1 MATQRKVEFQG
12 TFNIQEILSA
22 VDALQNRLNKIQ
34 LDDSSA
40 RRFEKTFADLKKR
53 AQEIDAEIKQGFTNT
68 SQINNFNSH
77 LQKLGQQM
85 EILKGEIGRI
95 DTSFSNLQLSPALQK
110 QFENLKNSANTMF
123 DAYENQ
129 ISSIESK
136 ISSFA
141 GKTGVSFSETE
152 ITGLAEAINST
163 EKLNRLQDEKQASL
177 QQERADIQANIS
189 AREESLRQAEQEVVL
204 ARQNQEAIAAQLVAQ
219 KEKITSM
226 RGEGADTASL
236 QKQIDIQKDLTVKNN
251 EALEVVRRREKIQE
265 EINEDLKAEKSSLNK
280 VESSIANITKF
291 FNGLKGDSSG
301 LDDDAAA
308 AAKEFANL
316 SNKVS
321 QLEKQLEEANAELQK
336 FKDLQS
342 EAANTDLGKS
352 KKDIDAVGSSL
363 KKASEETGRMNENL
377 GNLNKQDQ
385 FFDNLKNRATAVFG
399 LTNAFIYMNRFIRQS
414 VNAIK
419 ELDAAFTE
427 IAVVTDMTT
436 SQLWESFDTYN
447 EMAQKLGTTT
457 VDAIK
462 TSALYYQQGLE
473 TVEVMT
479 LTEETMKMA
488 RIAGMDFA
496 EATDRMTAALRGFK
510 LEMSEASRVNDVFS
524 ALAAESAVDT
534 DELSYA
540 LTKTASIAASA
551 GMELETTSAFLSQM
565 IETTREA
572 PENIGTAMK
581 TIIARFQEL
590 KSAVGDSVEIDGELV
605 DVNKVDTALKSVGV
619 QLRDSL
625 TGQFRDL
632 DDVFLELASKWDT
645 LDRNTQRYVAT
656 IAAGSRQQSRFI
668 AMMDNYE
675 RTLELV
681 DIAQNS
687 NGASAAQFAKTLDSL
702 EAKMN
707 NIQSSFEEFIGTIVG
722 SELVKNILD
731 GVNTVLQ
738 MINNIAEAGPAAVA
752 VFGTF
757 FIMTIKKI
765 ISNFINSAKTVST
778 AFTTAWTTVSG
789 NYSTKM
795 KEANQ
800 QAIVDLENRIR
811 NSIMDKILADK
822 IKNGVNA
829 GVNNTPLNNNPVNI
843 GSQQSSNSMN
853 WGNISN
859 KEIKNIIKEYE
870 KTNRISQD
878 SRIKLNQAGVL
889 NPQQQLFAKPSDIAE
904 SAKSYQKAN
913 GALATFTKK
922 IGNLNPMIG
931 QLGASIANIG
941 TMAIM
946 GNAATKGTAALGGA
960 TAGNMVGSLVGSL
973 GYLIPGAGMVLG
985 PIFQALGG
993 TLGAFL
999 GEGIGE
1005 SLDNQK
1011 YGIGSEANIKRFK
1024 EEAAKVAEETS
1035 KSIEENSNLVSLGEE
1050 YLSLSKKVNLT
1061 TEEKERLSELNDL
1074 LIEQYEGLSY
1084 AIDSENGQRKINIDD
1099 LKEEI
1104 RLKKELIAADN
1115 ARVNYATFNV
1125 EKSEITRA
1133 NKDAADKAL
1142 KEMQKYTVST
1152 STSDKYAISNGG
1164 IGNVEWKQ
1172 DTSPNLKKYQDAF
1185 GDAITKTSTQ
1195 FTDLTRQTKQR
1206 FTYTLN
1212 LNKLTK
1218 EQLDKNKELLAEFA
1232 SESLNEGD
1240 LAAFK
1245 KSIDDYIKTID
1256 ENKEKLIEELKKLD
1270 SDISYVLDASYSGV
1284 DSSSFS
1290 AQNKGYL
1297 NELLKVENILSEKEI
1312 EDYLKTGSDNYEELL
1327 NKRSD
1332 LARAFINNLDSFNEK
1347 EKDAFTTALSL
1358 TGLLGKNKEESKTKI
1373 QEFLDT
1379 ELEGAS
1385 EAVKETFNQIFDV
1398 QYDELSANW
1407 DNILDVNKDYV
1418 NKLADSF
1425 ADGQGG
1431 EKLAARFASMTIN
1444 AGDMAPAFIAAF
1456 QNQFE
1461 SLLNKYAPQG
1471 DNGREVIAKTAE
1483 EFEGLMEALASTN
1496 VTSANSI
1503 AQLGVKLK
1511 DLGLNEN
1518 EVLQITNSLGSV
1530 FSRTGLSAEEA
1541 LSDIENKLEDI
1552 NSLISIIEDNI
1563 DGSLSLS
1570 QIDQLN
1576 TQLEKMGKNLLQ
1588 NSQIVATGDGFK
1600 IKGDVGGIIN
1610 SGTEGTR
1617 DYMINMAKEA
1627 SLGEMMKREQAAMA
1641 EANGDYER
1649 RNALLD
1655 EANEY
1660 SKTSQYYLA
1669 AEADIRARTIKAQ
1682 MIEANEEKKRLYD
1695 LIQQYKDMIAEME
1708 RYYNIQRKILQL
1720 QNEQKN
1726 FELDF
1731 ELATNSEEAGA
1742 AARGQILNLV
1752 EQQALLKQAGQ
1763 IYQKDLQELG
1773 NYVNQDFGQF
1783 LTVDSSGNIFQNTDE
1798 LVKLAEKMKG
1808 ATEQES
1814 KELQKQWD
1822 SIKEV
1827 QTAYEDLYDTVNTNA
1842 QEYKQNL
1849 IEQRKLEQQIKQ
1861 YQVNLE
1867 KTLRDMIIKE
1877 MQAEV
1882 KATQDKYNKIKQEDQ
1897 KYLSSLQKNINKR
1910 KQMQSDQDQDKQI
1923 ETLQNRIGLL
1933 SRDTSGI
1940 YTKELEDLQS
1950 ELDQL
1955 LQEKS
1960 NTALDRLYEE
1970 EEAKTQK
1977 VSDELTLR
1985 SEYLQQQLDY
1995 ELETY
2000 TISNQKVAELL
2011 EMKDS
2016 EILAWMTQHSEDFRK
2031 ATTTEQEL
2039 FISQWETQIGQGKI
2053 AQNELT
2059 TNLEENKNAILN
2071 KFQEI
2076 KTGGIDVYIKA
2087 IDEANKADIV
2097 MDVDTKQLDVA
2108 LAKIENLD
2116 DAKNDFM
2123 RSEAQRELDSLL
2135 VDIEKAYS
2143 AGNKAEGERLK
2154 RDYQSTLD
2162 LYNKYDGDKSAMNL
2176 TKYGDSYEGAQDK
2189 AQGVGQGSFD
2199 SSHSDLTSGENS
2211 PVQVGTKWLAN
2222 SSTSLVNFYK
2232 NTDGDLIGSYYPK
2245 WETDNHLARLKV
2257 TDIYGDWARVESDGW
2272 KGNWLV
2278 GGKGT
2283 TLDMP
2288 GLTNWTGA
2296 YLKKSDLERMFSQY
2310 KTGGMVDYTGPAW
2323 VDGTKS
2329 KPEAFLSAAD
2339 TANIAK
2345 LRDIL
2350 SKVFESNSTSSDT
2363 SGQNQNTGDTY
2374 YEFHINVDELSD
2386 DYSAKDMMAD
2396 MEKYIIQKSNYR
2408 NVINIGKRK

>member
-22 VDALQNRLNKIQ
+22 VDALQSRLNKIQ
-34 LDDSSA
+34 LDDSST
-40 RRFEKTFADLKKR
+40 RRFERTFTDLKKR

-68 SQINNFNSH
+68 SQINNFNNH

-123 DAYENQ
+123 DAYADQ

-141 GKTGVSFSETE
+141 GKTGVKFEDDE
-152 ITGLAEAINST
+152 ISGLAQAISST
-163 EKLNRLQDEKQASL
+163 EKLNQLQEEKRASL
-177 QQERADIQANIS
+177 EQQRIAIQDNIS
-189 AREESLRQAEQEVVL
+189 SREKDLSLAEQEVQA
-204 ARQNQEAIAAQLVAQ
+204 ARELRDSITEQLTAKRQKIAGMDSKNPAIEQERNERDILLRRNEQANNELLKQEKNQERIN
-219 KEKITSM
+219 T
-226 RGEGADTASL
+226 
-236 QKQIDIQKDLTVKNN
+236 
-251 EALEVVRRREKIQE
+251 ALEKERDELTKIE
-265 EINEDLKAEKSSLNK
+265 NSL
-280 VESSIANITKF
+280 SNITKF

-308 AAKEFANL
+308 AAKEFADL

-342 EAANTDLGKS
+342 EAASKNISKS
-352 KKDIDAVGSSL
+352 KKDFD
-363 KKASEETGRMNENL
+363 NL
-377 GNLNKQDQ
+377 GNSIKNASKETGKMGENLESLNKQDQ

-473 TVEVMT
+473 TADVMV

-707 NIQSSFEEFIGTIVG
+707 NIKSSFEEFIGTVVG
-722 SELVKNILD
+722 SELVKDILD
-731 GVNTVLQ
+731 SVNTILQ
-738 MINNIAEAGPAAVA
+738 MINDIAEAGPAAIA
-752 VFGTF
+752 VFGAF

-765 ISNFINSAKTVST
+765 ISNFINTAKVAST
-778 AFTTAWTTVSG
+778 AFTAAWTTVSG

-795 KEANQ
+795 KDANQ
-800 QAIVDLENRIR
+800 QAIVDLENRVR
-811 NSIMDKILADK
+811 NSIIDKILADK
-822 IKNGVNA
+822 VKKGVNA
-829 GVNNTPLNNNPVNI
+829 GMNGASVGTTGAPDAVTNSWNRTANTVAKSQNQALNKKYLTTLLDRLANNKKVSTADRQVLNAGGIKSFGV
-843 GSQQSSNSMN
+843 SNSVLEEN
-853 WGNISN
+853 
-859 KEIKNIIKEYE
+859 IKNY
-870 KTNRISQD
+870 
-878 SRIKLNQAGVL
+878 
-889 NPQQQLFAKPSDIAE
+889 
-904 SAKSYQKAN
+904 KAAN
-913 GALATFTKK
+913 TGLKGFIQK
-922 IGNLNPMIG
+922 IGNLNPLIG
-931 QLGASIANIG
+931 QAIASFANIG

-1024 EEAAKVAEETS
+1024 EEASKVAEETS

-1084 AIDSENGQRKINIDD
+1084 VIDSENGQRKINIDD

-1142 KEMQKYTVST
+1142 KEMQKYKVST
-1152 STSDKYAISNGG
+1152 STSDKYAVSNGG
-1164 IGNVEWKQ
+1164 VGNVEWRQ

-1185 GDAITKTSTQ
+1185 GNAITETSTQ

-1232 SESLNEGD
+1232 AESLNEGD

-1256 ENKEKLIEELKKLD
+1256 ENKQKLLDELEKLD
-1270 SDISYVLDASYSGV
+1270 SDISYVLDASYAGV
-1284 DSSSFS
+1284 DSDSFS
-1290 AQNKGYL
+1290 VQNKSYL
-1297 NELLKVENILSEKEI
+1297 NELLKVENILSEEEI
-1312 EDYLKTGSDNYEELL
+1312 EDYITTGSDNYEELL
-1327 NKRSD
+1327 NRRSD
-1332 LARAFINNLDSFNEK
+1332 LARSFINNLDSFNEK
-1347 EKDAFTTALSL
+1347 ERDAFTTALSL
-1358 TGLLGKNKEESKTKI
+1358 TGLLGENKEESKTKI

-1379 ELEGAS
+1379 ELKGAS
-1385 EAVKETFNQIFDV
+1385 EAVKEAFNQIFDV

-1461 SLLNKYAPQG
+1461 SLLDKYAPEG
-1471 DNGREVIAKTAE
+1471 DNGREVIAETAE
-1483 EFEGLMEALASTN
+1483 EFEALMDALSSTN

-1511 DLGLNEN
+1511 DLGLNES
-1518 EVLQITNSLGSV
+1518 EVLQITNSLGSI

-1541 LSDIENKLEDI
+1541 LSDIESKLEDI
-1552 NSLISIIEDNI
+1552 NSLISIIENNI

-1600 IKGDVGGIIN
+1600 IQGDVGGIIS
-1610 SGTEGTR
+1610 SGTQGTR

-1627 SLGEMMKREQAAMA
+1627 SLGEMMKKEQAAMA

-1649 RNALLD
+1649 RNTLL
-1655 EANEY
+1655 EQANEY

-1682 MIEANEEKKRLYD
+1682 MVEANEEKKRLYD

-1731 ELATNSEEAGA
+1731 ELATNSDEAGA

-1773 NYVNQDFGQF
+1773 NYINQDFGQF

-1808 ATEQES
+1808 ATEKES

-1822 SIKEV
+1822 SIQEV
-1827 QTAYEDLYDTVNTNA
+1827 QTAYEDLYDTVNTNS

-1877 MQAEV
+1877 MQDEV

-1910 KQMQSDQDQDKQI
+1910 KQLQSDQDQDKQI

-1940 YTKELEDLQS
+1940 YTKELEDLQA

-1977 VSDELTLR
+1977 ISDELTLR

-2000 TISNQKVAELL
+2000 AISNQKVAELL

-2016 EILAWMTQHSEDFRK
+2016 EILAWMTQHSEDFRR
-2031 ATTTEQEL
+2031 ATVTEQEL
-2039 FISQWETQIGQGKI
+2039 FISQWTTQIANGKI

-2108 LAKIENLD
+2108 LAKLENLD

-2123 RSEAQRELDSLL
+2123 RDEAQRELDSLL

-2199 SSHSDLTSGENS
+2199 SSHSDLTSGEDS

-2278 GGKGT
+2278 GGEGT

-2323 VDGTKS
+2323 VDGTKTR
-2329 KPEAFLSAAD
+2329 PEAFLSAAD

-2350 SKVFESNSTSSDT
+2350 SKVFESNSSSSNT
-2363 SGQNQNTGDTY
+2363 AEQNQNTGDTY

-2396 MEKYIIQKSNYR
+2396 MEKYIVQKSNYR
-2408 NVINIGKRK
+2408 KVTNLNRTR

>member
-40 RRFEKTFADLKKR
+40 RRFERTFSDLKKR

-68 SQINNFNSH
+68 SQINNFNNH

-129 ISSIESK
+129 ISNIENK

-141 GKTGVSFSETE
+141 SKTGVSFSETE
-152 ITGLAEAINST
+152 ISGLAEAITST
-163 EKLNRLQDEKQASL
+163 EKLNRLQEEKQASL
-177 QQERADIQANIS
+177 QQERADIQATIS
-189 AREESLRQAEQEVVL
+189 AREESLKQAEQEVIL

-251 EALEVVRRREKIQE
+251 EALDIVRRREKVQE
-265 EINEDLKAEKSSLNK
+265 EINEDLKAERTSLSK
-280 VESSIANITKF
+280 VESSIGNITKF

-308 AAKEFANL
+308 AAAKEFADL
-316 SNKVS
+316 SGKVA
-321 QLEKQLEEANAELQK
+321 QLEKQLEAANAELQK

-342 EAANTDLGKS
+342 EAANVDLGKS
-352 KKDIDAVGSSL
+352 KKDIDNLGSSL
-363 KKASEETGRMNENL
+363 GKASEETGRMGENL
-377 GNLNKQDQ
+377 VNLSKQDQ

-399 LTNAFIYMNRFIRQS
+399 LTNAFIYMNRFIRES

-436 SQLWESFDTYN
+436 TQLWESFDTYN
-447 EMAQKLGTTT
+447 EMAQELGTTT

-473 TVEVMT
+473 TAEVMV
-479 LTEETMKMA
+479 LTKETMKMA

-707 NIQSSFEEFIGTIVG
+707 NIQSSFEEFIGTVVG
-722 SELVKNILD
+722 SELVKDILD
-731 GVNTVLQ
+731 GVNTILQ
-738 MINNIAEAGPAAVA
+738 MINDIAEAGPAAIA

-765 ISNFINSAKTVST
+765 ISNFINTAKVAST

-795 KEANQ
+795 KDANQ
-800 QAIVDLENRIR
+800 QAVVDLENRIR

-822 IKNGVNA
+822 IKNGVNT
-829 GVNNTPLNNNPVNI
+829 GVNSANTNNTNFQNSGNNNSNI
-843 GSQQSSNSMN
+843 DLNDILRRSRDPKQKVTKTERQTLSKMGIKSFGVSDDVLA
-853 WGNISN
+853 
-859 KEIKNIIKEYE
+859 KNIENYQQQNNLLQ
-870 KTNRISQD
+870 KTNTGLS
-878 SRIKLNQAGVL
+878 G
-889 NPQQQLFAKPSDIAE
+889 FM
-904 SAKSYQKAN
+904 
-913 GALATFTKK
+913 KK
-922 IGNLNPMIG
+922 IGNLNPLIG
-931 QLGASIANIG
+931 QTIASFANIG
-941 TMAIM
+941 TIAIM

-1005 SLDNQK
+1005 SLDSQK

-1035 KSIEENSNLVSLGEE
+1035 KSIEENTNLVSLGEE
-1050 YLSLSKKVNLT
+1050 YLSLSKKVSLT
-1061 TEEKERLSELNDL
+1061 AEEKERLSELNDL

-1115 ARVNYATFNV
+1115 ARVNYANFNV
-1125 EKSEITRA
+1125 KKSEITRA

-1142 KEMQKYTVST
+1142 KEMQKYRVST
-1152 STSDKYAISNGG
+1152 STSDRYAVSNGSV
-1164 IGNVEWKQ
+1164 GNIEWKQ
-1172 DTSPNLKKYQDAF
+1172 DTSPNLEKYQEAF

-1270 SDISYVLDASYSGV
+1270 SDISYVLDASYAGV
-1284 DSSSFS
+1284 DSDSFS
-1290 AQNKGYL
+1290 VQNKGYL
-1297 NELLKVENILSEKEI
+1297 NELLKVENILSEEEI
-1312 EDYLKTGSDNYEELL
+1312 NDYIQTGSDNYEELL
-1327 NKRSD
+1327 NRRSN
-1332 LARAFINNLDSFNEK
+1332 LARTFINNLDSFNEK
-1347 EKDAFTTALSL
+1347 ERDAFTTALSL
-1358 TGLLGKNKEESKTKI
+1358 SGLLGENKEESKTKI
-1373 QEFLDT
+1373 HEFLDS

-1385 EAVKETFNQIFDV
+1385 EAVKEAFNQIFDV
-1398 QYDELSANW
+1398 QYDELSQNW

-1431 EKLAARFASMTIN
+1431 EKLAARFASITIN

-1461 SLLNKYAPQG
+1461 SLLDKYAPKG
-1471 DNGREVIAKTAE
+1471 ENGREVITETAE
-1483 EFEGLMEALASTN
+1483 EFEALMEALSSTN

-1518 EVLQITNSLGSV
+1518 EILQITNSLGST
-1530 FSRTGLSAEEA
+1530 FSRTGLTAEEA

-1552 NSLISIIEDNI
+1552 NGLISIIENNI

-1600 IKGDVGGIIN
+1600 IQGDVGGIIS

-1627 SLGEMMKREQAAMA
+1627 SLAETMKKEQAAMA

-1649 RNALLD
+1649 RNTLL
-1655 EANEY
+1655 EQANEY

-1682 MIEANEEKKRLYD
+1682 MVEANEEKKRLYD

-1731 ELATNSEEAGA
+1731 ELATNSDEAGA

-1773 NYVNQDFGQF
+1773 NYINKDFGQF

-1822 SIKEV
+1822 SIQEV
-1827 QTAYEDLYDTVNTNA
+1827 QTAYEDLYDTVSTNS

-1910 KQMQSDQDQDKQI
+1910 KQLQSDQDQDKEI

-1940 YTKELEDLQS
+1940 YTKELEDLQA

-1985 SEYLQQQLDY
+1985 SEYLQSQLDY

-2016 EILAWMTQHSEDFRK
+2016 EILAWMTQHSEDFRR
-2031 ATTTEQEL
+2031 ATATEQEL
-2039 FISQWETQIGQGKI
+2039 FISQWTTQIANGKI

-2059 TNLEENKNAILN
+2059 ENLEENKNAILN

-2087 IDEANKADIV
+2087 IEEANKADIV
-2097 MDVDTKQLDVA
+2097 MDVDTSQLDVA
-2108 LAKIENLD
+2108 LAKLENLD
-2116 DAKNDFM
+2116 DAKNDFI
-2123 RSEAQRELDSLL
+2123 RDEAQRELDSLL
-2135 VDIEKAYS
+2135 VSIEKAYS
-2143 AGNKAEGERLK
+2143 SGNKAEGERLK
-2154 RDYQSTLD
+2154 KDYQSTLD
-2162 LYNKYDGDKSAMNL
+2162 LYSKYSGDKSAINL
-2176 TKYGDSYEGAQDK
+2176 TKYGDSYEGAQNK
-2189 AQGVGQGSFD
+2189 AQGIGQGSFD
-2199 SSHSDLTSGENS
+2199 SSHTTLGSEEDS
-2211 PVQVGTKWLAN
+2211 PVKIGTKWLAN
-2222 SSTSLVNFYK
+2222 STTSLVNFYK
-2232 NTDGDLIGSYYPK
+2232 DTDGNLIGSYAPDWK
-2245 WETDNHLARLKV
+2245 WDNHLARLKV
-2257 TDIYGDWARVESDGW
+2257 TSISGDWARVESDGW
-2272 KGNWLV
+2272 TQKSID
-2278 GGKGT
+2278 GKT
-2283 TLDMP
+2283 LTLDMP
-2288 GLTNWTGA
+2288 GMTNWTGA
-2296 YLKKSDLERMFSQY
+2296 YVKKSDLTRMFTQY

-2323 VDGTKS
+2323 VDGTKTR
-2329 KPEAFLSAAD
+2329 PEAFLSAAD

-2350 SKVFESNSTSSDT
+2350 SKVFDSNSSSSNTSE
-2363 SGQNQNTGDTY
+2363 QNQNTGDTY

>member
-22 VDALQNRLNKIQ
+22 VDALQSRLNKIQ

-40 RRFEKTFADLKKR
+40 RRFERTFTDLKKR

-68 SQINNFNSH
+68 SQINNFNNH

-123 DAYENQ
+123 DAYADQ
-129 ISSIESK
+129 ISNIESK

-141 GKTGVSFSETE
+141 GKTGVKFEDDE
-152 ITGLAEAINST
+152 ISGLAQAISST
-163 EKLNRLQDEKQASL
+163 EKLNQLQEEKRASL
-177 QQERADIQANIS
+177 EQQRIAIQDNIS
-189 AREESLRQAEQEVVL
+189 SREKDLSLAEQEVQA
-204 ARQNQEAIAAQLVAQ
+204 ARELRDSITEQLTAKRQKIAGMDSKNPAIEQERNERDILLRRNEQANNELLKQEKNQERIN
-219 KEKITSM
+219 T
-226 RGEGADTASL
+226 
-236 QKQIDIQKDLTVKNN
+236 
-251 EALEVVRRREKIQE
+251 ALEKERDELTKIE
-265 EINEDLKAEKSSLNK
+265 NSL
-280 VESSIANITKF
+280 SNITKF

-308 AAKEFANL
+308 AAKEFADL

-321 QLEKQLEEANAELQK
+321 QLEKQLEEANVELQK

-363 KKASEETGRMNENL
+363 KKASEETGRMSENL

-436 SQLWESFDTYN
+436 SQLWKSFDSYN
-447 EMAQKLGTTT
+447 EMAQQLGTTT

-473 TVEVMT
+473 TVEVMV

-551 GMELETTSAFLSQM
+551 GMELETTTAFLSQM

-707 NIQSSFEEFIGTIVG
+707 NIKSSFEEFIGTVVG
-722 SELVKNILD
+722 SELVKDILD
-731 GVNTVLQ
+731 SVNTILQ
-738 MINNIAEAGPAAVA
+738 MINDIAEAGPAAIA
-752 VFGTF
+752 VFGAF

-765 ISNFINSAKTVST
+765 ISNFINTAKVAST
-778 AFTTAWTTVSG
+778 AFTAAWTTVSG

-795 KEANQ
+795 KDANQ
-800 QAIVDLENRIR
+800 QAIVDLENRVR
-811 NSIMDKILADK
+811 NSIIDKILADK
-822 IKNGVNA
+822 VKKGVNA
-829 GVNNTPLNNNPVNI
+829 GMNGASVGTTGAPDAAISSWNRTANTVAKSQNQVLNKKYLTALLDRLANNKKISTADRQVLNAGGIKSFGV
-843 GSQQSSNSMN
+843 SNSVLEEN
-853 WGNISN
+853 
-859 KEIKNIIKEYE
+859 IKNY
-870 KTNRISQD
+870 
-878 SRIKLNQAGVL
+878 
-889 NPQQQLFAKPSDIAE
+889 
-904 SAKSYQKAN
+904 KAAN
-913 GALATFTKK
+913 TGLKGFTQK
-922 IGNLNPMIG
+922 IGNLNPLIG
-931 QLGASIANIG
+931 QTIASFANIG

-960 TAGNMVGSLVGSL
+960 TAGNMVGSFVGSL

-999 GEGIGE
+999 GQGIGE
-1005 SLDNQK
+1005 SLDNSK

-1061 TEEKERLSELNDL
+1061 AEEKERLSELNDL

-1099 LKEEI
+1099 LREEI

-1115 ARVNYATFNV
+1115 ARVNYANFNA

-1142 KEMQKYTVST
+1142 KEMQKYKVST
-1152 STSDKYAISNGG
+1152 TTSDRYAVSNGG
-1164 IGNVEWKQ
+1164 VGNIEWRQ
-1172 DTSPNLKKYQDAF
+1172 DTSPNLERYQAAF

-1195 FTDLTRQTKQR
+1195 FQDLTRQTKQR

-1232 SESLNEGD
+1232 AESLNEGD

-1245 KSIDDYIKTID
+1245 KSVDDYIKTID
-1256 ENKEKLIEELKKLD
+1256 ENKQKLLDELEKLD
-1270 SDISYVLDASYSGV
+1270 SDISYVLDASYAGV
-1284 DSSSFS
+1284 DSDSFS
-1290 AQNKGYL
+1290 VQNKSYL
-1297 NELLKVENILSEKEI
+1297 NELLKVENILSEEEI
-1312 EDYLKTGSDNYEELL
+1312 EDYITTGSDNYEELL
-1327 NKRSD
+1327 NKRSN
-1332 LARAFINNLDSFNEK
+1332 LARSFINNLDSFNEK
-1347 EKDAFTTALSL
+1347 ERDAFTTALSL
-1358 TGLLGKNKEESKTKI
+1358 TGLLGENKEESKTKI

-1385 EAVKETFNQIFDV
+1385 EAVKEAFNLIFDV

-1461 SLLNKYAPQG
+1461 SLLDKYAPEG
-1471 DNGREVIAKTAE
+1471 DNGREVIAETAE
-1483 EFEGLMEALASTN
+1483 EFEALMEALSSTN

-1511 DLGLNEN
+1511 DLGLNES

-1530 FSRTGLSAEEA
+1530 FSRTGLSADEA
-1541 LSDIENKLEDI
+1541 LSDIESRLEDI
-1552 NSLISIIEDNI
+1552 NSLISIIENNI

-1600 IKGDVGGIIN
+1600 IQGDVGGIIS
-1610 SGTEGTR
+1610 SGTQGTR

-1627 SLGEMMKREQAAMA
+1627 SLGEMMKKEQAAMA

-1649 RNALLD
+1649 RNTLL
-1655 EANEY
+1655 EQANEY

-1682 MIEANEEKKRLYD
+1682 MVEANEEKKRLYD

-1731 ELATNSEEAGA
+1731 ELATNSDEAGA

-1773 NYVNQDFGQF
+1773 NYINQDFGQF

-1808 ATEQES
+1808 ATEKES

-1822 SIKEV
+1822 SIQEV
-1827 QTAYEDLYDTVNTNA
+1827 QTAYEDLYDTVNTNS

-1867 KTLRDMIIKE
+1867 KSLRDMIIKE
-1877 MQAEV
+1877 MQDEV

-1910 KQMQSDQDQDKQI
+1910 KQLQSDQDQDKQI

-1933 SRDTSGI
+1933 SRDTSDI
-1940 YTKELEDLQS
+1940 YTKELEDLQA

-2039 FISQWETQIGQGKI
+2039 FISQWETQIGQGKV

-2087 IDEANKADIV
+2087 VDEANKADIV

-2108 LAKIENLD
+2108 LAKLGD
-2116 DAKNDFM
+2116 LSDAKDDFI
-2123 RSEAQRELDSLL
+2123 RDEAKRDLDSLL

-2154 RDYQSTLD
+2154 KDYQSTLD
-2162 LYNKYDGDKSAMNL
+2162 LYNKYSGDSSAMSL
-2176 TKYGDSYEGAQDK
+2176 TKYGDSYEGAQNK
-2189 AQGVGQGSFD
+2189 AQGIGQGSFD
-2199 SSHSDLTSGENS
+2199 SSHSDSTSGEDS
-2211 PVQVGTKWLAN
+2211 PVKVGTKWLAN

-2272 KGNWLV
+2272 KGNWFV
-2278 GGKGT
+2278 GGEGT

-2296 YLKKSDLERMFSQY
+2296 YLKKSDLQRMFSQY

-2350 SKVFESNSTSSDT
+2350 SKVFESNSSSSNT
-2363 SGQNQNTGDTY
+2363 SGQNQNIGDTY

>member
-1 MATQRKVEFQG
+1 
-12 TFNIQEILSA
+12 
-22 VDALQNRLNKIQ
+22 
-34 LDDSSA
+34 
-40 RRFEKTFADLKKR
+40 
-53 AQEIDAEIKQGFTNT
+53 
-68 SQINNFNSH
+68 
-77 LQKLGQQM
+77 
-85 EILKGEIGRI
+85 
-95 DTSFSNLQLSPALQK
+95 
-110 QFENLKNSANTMF
+110 
-123 DAYENQ
+123 
-129 ISSIESK
+129 
-136 ISSFA
+136 
-141 GKTGVSFSETE
+141 
-152 ITGLAEAINST
+152 
-163 EKLNRLQDEKQASL
+163 
-177 QQERADIQANIS
+177 
-189 AREESLRQAEQEVVL
+189 
-204 ARQNQEAIAAQLVAQ
+204 
-219 KEKITSM
+219 
-226 RGEGADTASL
+226 
-236 QKQIDIQKDLTVKNN
+236 
-251 EALEVVRRREKIQE
+251 
-265 EINEDLKAEKSSLNK
+265 
-280 VESSIANITKF
+280 
-291 FNGLKGDSSG
+291 
-301 LDDDAAA
+301 
-308 AAKEFANL
+308 
-316 SNKVS
+316 
-321 QLEKQLEEANAELQK
+321 
-336 FKDLQS
+336 
-342 EAANTDLGKS
+342 
-352 KKDIDAVGSSL
+352 
-363 KKASEETGRMNENL
+363 
-377 GNLNKQDQ
+377 
-385 FFDNLKNRATAVFG
+385 
-399 LTNAFIYMNRFIRQS
+399 
-414 VNAIK
+414 
-419 ELDAAFTE
+419 
-427 IAVVTDMTT
+427 
-436 SQLWESFDTYN
+436 
-447 EMAQKLGTTT
+447 
-457 VDAIK
+457 
-462 TSALYYQQGLE
+462 
-473 TVEVMT
+473 
-479 LTEETMKMA
+479 
-488 RIAGMDFA
+488 
-496 EATDRMTAALRGFK
+496 
-510 LEMSEASRVNDVFS
+510 
-524 ALAAESAVDT
+524 
-534 DELSYA
+534 
-540 LTKTASIAASA
+540 
-551 GMELETTSAFLSQM
+551 
-565 IETTREA
+565 
-572 PENIGTAMK
+572 MK

-590 KSAVGDSVEIDGELV
+590 KTAVGDSVEIDGELV

-632 DDVFLELASKWDT
+632 DDVFLELASKWDS

-687 NGASAAQFAKTLDSL
+687 NGASATQFAKTLDSL
-702 EAKMN
+702 ETKIN
-707 NIQSSFEEFIGTIVG
+707 NIKSSFEEFIGTIVG
-722 SELVKNILD
+722 SELVKDILD
-731 GVNTVLQ
+731 SVNTVLQ

-765 ISNFINSAKTVST
+765 ISNFIGSAKTVST

-829 GVNNTPLNNNPVNI
+829 GVNNTSLNNNPTNTTT
-843 GSQQSSNSMN
+843 QQASNSMN

-870 KTNRISQD
+870 KTNKISQD

-889 NPQQQLFAKPSDIAE
+889 NPQQQLFAKPSDIVE

-913 GALATFTKK
+913 SALATFTKK

-941 TMAIM
+941 TMVIM

-999 GEGIGE
+999 GQGIGE
-1005 SLDNQK
+1005 TLDNSK

-1035 KSIEENSNLVSLGEE
+1035 KSIEENSNLISLGEE
-1050 YLSLSKKVNLT
+1050 YLSLSEKVNLT
-1061 TEEKERLSELNDL
+1061 AEEKERLSELNDL

-1104 RLKKELIAADN
+1104 KLKKELIAEDN
-1115 ARVNYATFNV
+1115 ARVNYANFNA

-1142 KEMQKYTVST
+1142 KEMQKYKIST
-1152 STSDKYAISNGG
+1152 TTSDKYAVFKGG
-1164 IGNVEWKQ
+1164 VDIEWRE
-1172 DTSPNLKKYQDAF
+1172 DTSPNLERYQAAF

-1195 FTDLTRQTKQR
+1195 FQDLTRRMKQR

-1218 EQLDKNKELLAEFA
+1218 EQLDKNKELLVEFA
-1232 SESLNEGD
+1232 AESLNEGD

-1256 ENKEKLIEELKKLD
+1256 ENKQKLLDELEKLD
-1270 SDISYVLDASYSGV
+1270 SDISYILNASYAGV
-1284 DSSSFS
+1284 DSDSFS
-1290 AQNKGYL
+1290 VQNKSYL
-1297 NELLKVENILSEKEI
+1297 NELLKVENILSEEEI
-1312 EDYLKTGSDNYEELL
+1312 EDYITTGSDNYEELL
-1327 NKRSD
+1327 NRRSD
-1332 LARAFINNLDSFNEK
+1332 LARSFINNLDSFNEK
-1347 EKDAFTTALSL
+1347 ERDAFTTALSL
-1358 TGLLGKNKEESKTKI
+1358 TGLLGENKEESKTKI

-1385 EAVKETFNQIFDV
+1385 EAVKKAFNQIFDI

-1407 DNILDVNKDYV
+1407 DNILGVNKDYV

-1461 SLLNKYAPQG
+1461 SLLDKYAPEG
-1471 DNGREVIAKTAE
+1471 ENGREVITETAE
-1483 EFEGLMEALASTN
+1483 EFEALMEALSSTN

-1511 DLGLNEN
+1511 DLRLNES

-1530 FSRTGLSAEEA
+1530 FSRTGLSADEA
-1541 LSDIENKLEDI
+1541 LSDIESRLEDI
-1552 NSLISIIEDNI
+1552 NSLISIIESNI

-1600 IKGDVGGIIN
+1600 IQGDVGGII
-1610 SGTEGTR
+1610 SSSTQGTR

-1627 SLGEMMKREQAAMA
+1627 SLGEMMKKEQAAMA

-1649 RNALLD
+1649 RNTLLE

-1731 ELATNSEEAGA
+1731 ELATNSDEAGA
-1742 AARGQILNLV
+1742 AARSQILNLV

-1773 NYVNQDFGQF
+1773 NYINQDFGQF

-1798 LVKLAEKMKG
+1798 LVKLAEKMKS
-1808 ATEQES
+1808 ATEKES

-1822 SIKEV
+1822 SIQEV
-1827 QTAYEDLYDTVNTNA
+1827 QTAYEDLYDTVNANS

-1867 KTLRDMIIKE
+1867 KSLRDMIIKE
-1877 MQAEV
+1877 MQDEV

-1897 KYLSSLQKNINKR
+1897 KYLSSLQKNISKR
-1910 KQMQSDQDQDKQI
+1910 KQLQSDQDQDKQI

-1940 YTKELEDLQS
+1940 YTKELEDLQT

-1955 LQEKS
+1955 LQEKA

-1977 VSDELTLR
+1977 ISDELTLR

-2000 TISNQKVAELL
+2000 IISNQKIAELL
-2011 EMKDS
+2011 KMKDS
-2016 EILAWMTQHSEDFRK
+2016 EILTWMTQHSEDFRK

-2039 FISQWETQIGQGKI
+2039 FISQWTTQIANGKI

-2097 MDVDTKQLDVA
+2097 MDVNTKQLDVA
-2108 LAKIENLD
+2108 LVKLENLD

-2123 RSEAQRELDSLL
+2123 RDEAQRELDSLL

-2143 AGNKAEGERLK
+2143 AGKKAEGERLK

-2162 LYNKYDGDKSAMNL
+2162 LYNKYNGDKSAMNL
-2176 TKYGDSYEGAQDK
+2176 TKYGDSYEGAQNK
-2189 AQGVGQGSFD
+2189 AQGIGQGSFN
-2199 SSHSDLTSGENS
+2199 SSHSDLSSGEDS

-2222 SSTSLVNFYK
+2222 STASLVNFYK
-2232 NTDGDLIGSYYPK
+2232 DTKGNLIGSYAPNWK
-2245 WETDNHLARLKV
+2245 WDNHLARLKV
-2257 TDIYGDWARVESDGW
+2257 TNISGDWAAVESDGW
-2272 KGNWLV
+2272 TKKVLGE
-2278 GGKGT
+2278 T
-2283 TLDMP
+2283 YTLDMP
-2288 GLTNWTGA
+2288 GMTNWTFA
-2296 YLKKSDLERMFSQY
+2296 YVKKSDLTRMFTQY

-2323 VDGTKS
+2323 VDGTPS
-2329 KPEAFLSAAD
+2329 KPEAFLSASD
-2339 TANIAK
+2339 TENIAK

-2350 SKVFESNSTSSDT
+2350 SKVFKPSNSSSDI

-2374 YEFHINVDELSD
+2374 YEFHITVDELGD
-2386 DYSAKDMMAD
+2386 GYDAKDMMAD

>member
-22 VDALQNRLNKIQ
+22 VDALQSRLNKIQ

-40 RRFEKTFADLKKR
+40 RRFERTFTDLKKR

-68 SQINNFNSH
+68 SQINNFNNH

-123 DAYENQ
+123 DAYADQ
-129 ISSIESK
+129 ISNIESK

-141 GKTGVSFSETE
+141 GKTGVKFEDDE
-152 ITGLAEAINST
+152 ISGLAQAISST
-163 EKLNRLQDEKQASL
+163 EKLNQLQEEKRASL
-177 QQERADIQANIS
+177 EQQRIAIQDNIS
-189 AREESLRQAEQEVVL
+189 SREKDLSLAEQEVQA
-204 ARQNQEAIAAQLVAQ
+204 ARELRDSITEQLTAKRQKIAGMDSKNPAIEQERNERDILLRRNEQANNELLKQEKNQERIN
-219 KEKITSM
+219 T
-226 RGEGADTASL
+226 
-236 QKQIDIQKDLTVKNN
+236 
-251 EALEVVRRREKIQE
+251 ALEKERDELTKIE
-265 EINEDLKAEKSSLNK
+265 NSL
-280 VESSIANITKF
+280 SNITKF

-308 AAKEFANL
+308 AAKEFADL

-321 QLEKQLEEANAELQK
+321 QLEKQLEEANVELQK

-363 KKASEETGRMNENL
+363 KKASEETGRMSENL

-436 SQLWESFDTYN
+436 SQLWKSFDSYN
-447 EMAQKLGTTT
+447 EMAQQLGTTT

-473 TVEVMT
+473 TVEVMV

-551 GMELETTSAFLSQM
+551 GMELETTTAFLSQM

-707 NIQSSFEEFIGTIVG
+707 NIKSSFEEFIGTVVG
-722 SELVKNILD
+722 SELVKDILD
-731 GVNTVLQ
+731 SVNTILQ
-738 MINNIAEAGPAAVA
+738 MINDIAEAGPAAIA
-752 VFGTF
+752 VFGAF

-765 ISNFINSAKTVST
+765 ISNFINTAKVAST
-778 AFTTAWTTVSG
+778 AFTAAWTTVSG

-795 KEANQ
+795 KDANQ
-800 QAIVDLENRIR
+800 QAIVDLENRVR
-811 NSIMDKILADK
+811 NSIIDKILADK
-822 IKNGVNA
+822 VKKGVNA
-829 GVNNTPLNNNPVNI
+829 GMNGASVGTTGAPDAAISSWNRTANTVAKSQNQVLNKKYLTALLDRLANNKKISTADRQVLNAGGIKSFGV
-843 GSQQSSNSMN
+843 SNSVLEEN
-853 WGNISN
+853 
-859 KEIKNIIKEYE
+859 IKNY
-870 KTNRISQD
+870 
-878 SRIKLNQAGVL
+878 
-889 NPQQQLFAKPSDIAE
+889 
-904 SAKSYQKAN
+904 KAAN
-913 GALATFTKK
+913 TGLKGFTQK
-922 IGNLNPMIG
+922 IGNLNPLIG
-931 QLGASIANIG
+931 QTIASFANIG

-960 TAGNMVGSLVGSL
+960 TAGNMVGSFVGSL

-999 GEGIGE
+999 GQGIGE
-1005 SLDNQK
+1005 SLDNSK

-1061 TEEKERLSELNDL
+1061 AEEKERLSELNDL

-1099 LKEEI
+1099 LREEI

-1115 ARVNYATFNV
+1115 ARVNYANFNA

-1142 KEMQKYTVST
+1142 KEMQKYKVST
-1152 STSDKYAISNGG
+1152 TTSDRYAVSNGG
-1164 IGNVEWKQ
+1164 VGNIEWRQ
-1172 DTSPNLKKYQDAF
+1172 DTSPNLERYQAAF

-1195 FTDLTRQTKQR
+1195 FQDLTRQTKQR

-1232 SESLNEGD
+1232 AESLNEGD

-1245 KSIDDYIKTID
+1245 KSVDDYIKTID
-1256 ENKEKLIEELKKLD
+1256 ENKQKLLDELEKLD
-1270 SDISYVLDASYSGV
+1270 SDISYVLDASYAGV
-1284 DSSSFS
+1284 DSDSFS
-1290 AQNKGYL
+1290 VQNKSYL
-1297 NELLKVENILSEKEI
+1297 NELLKVENILSEEEI
-1312 EDYLKTGSDNYEELL
+1312 EDYITTGSDNYEELL
-1327 NKRSD
+1327 NKRSN
-1332 LARAFINNLDSFNEK
+1332 LARSFINNLDSFNEK
-1347 EKDAFTTALSL
+1347 ERDAFTTALSL
-1358 TGLLGKNKEESKTKI
+1358 TGLLGENKEESKTKI

-1385 EAVKETFNQIFDV
+1385 EAVKEAFNLIFDV

-1461 SLLNKYAPQG
+1461 SLLDKYAPEG
-1471 DNGREVIAKTAE
+1471 DNGREVIAETAE
-1483 EFEGLMEALASTN
+1483 EFEALMEALSSTN

-1511 DLGLNEN
+1511 DLGLNES

-1530 FSRTGLSAEEA
+1530 FSRTGLSADEA
-1541 LSDIENKLEDI
+1541 LSDIESRLEDI
-1552 NSLISIIEDNI
+1552 NSLISIIENNI

-1600 IKGDVGGIIN
+1600 IQGDVGGIIS
-1610 SGTEGTR
+1610 SGTQRTR

-1627 SLGEMMKREQAAMA
+1627 SLGEMMKKEQAAMA

-1649 RNALLD
+1649 RNTLL
-1655 EANEY
+1655 EQANEY

-1682 MIEANEEKKRLYD
+1682 MVEANEEKKRLYD

-1731 ELATNSEEAGA
+1731 ELATNSDEAGA

-1773 NYVNQDFGQF
+1773 NYINQDFGQF

-1808 ATEQES
+1808 ATEKES

-1822 SIKEV
+1822 SIQEV
-1827 QTAYEDLYDTVNTNA
+1827 QTAYEDLYDTVNTNS

-1867 KTLRDMIIKE
+1867 KSLRDMIIKE
-1877 MQAEV
+1877 MQDEV

-1910 KQMQSDQDQDKQI
+1910 KQLQSDQDQDKQI

-1933 SRDTSGI
+1933 SRDTSDI
-1940 YTKELEDLQS
+1940 YTKELEDLQA

-2039 FISQWETQIGQGKI
+2039 FISQWETQIGQGKV

-2087 IDEANKADIV
+2087 VDEANKADIV

-2108 LAKIENLD
+2108 LAKLGD
-2116 DAKNDFM
+2116 LSDAKDDFI
-2123 RSEAQRELDSLL
+2123 RDEAKRDLDSLL

-2154 RDYQSTLD
+2154 KDYQSTLD
-2162 LYNKYDGDKSAMNL
+2162 LYNKYSGDSSAMSL
-2176 TKYGDSYEGAQDK
+2176 TKYGDSYEGAQNK
-2189 AQGVGQGSFD
+2189 AQGIGQGSFD
-2199 SSHSDLTSGENS
+2199 SSHSDSTSGEDS
-2211 PVQVGTKWLAN
+2211 PVKVGTKWLAN

-2272 KGNWLV
+2272 KGNWFV
-2278 GGKGT
+2278 GGEGT

-2296 YLKKSDLERMFSQY
+2296 YLKKSDLQRMFSQY

-2350 SKVFESNSTSSDT
+2350 SKVFESNSSSSNT
-2363 SGQNQNTGDTY
+2363 SGQNQNIGDTY